1 MEISIL
7 TIGNE
12 LLSGSTLNTNASWI
26 GKSLTK
32 LGCQIEKQITVKD
45 DKSDVENALDTL
57 LINNPSYIIITGGL
71 GPTSDDVTRDI
82 IFNYVGVK
90 KKFDKEYWLKLSQYF
105 KNSGKNNFDINKNQA
120 YIPSSGKIIPN
131 PRGSARGFNFNFNE
145 SNIIV
150 LPGVPSE
157 MKKMMTDSI
166 IPDISSLIKNKYY
179 SKKLRTTGIP
189 ESFITGSIKNE
200 VLIDDNCSIGYY
212 PSVYGVDL
220 TMSGYNLK
228 KVKNLSERIET
239 ILKKNIYSKNDDSL
253 ERVVV
258 RGGIKMNKTL
268 AVAESCTGG
277 LLGSRITEVD
287 GSSAF
292 FKGGVV
298 SYSNESKID
307 ILGVNKST
315 LKSFGAVSTQVAS
328 EMAEKIRK
336 LFSADYG
343 LSITGIAGPS
353 GGTESKPVGLVYI
366 GLSSK
371 FNTVVK
377 KFSFSTTRSQIKIK
391 TSQAGLNLLRLE
403 LIYGR

>member
-1 MEISIL
+1 
-7 TIGNE
+7 
-12 LLSGSTLNTNASWI
+12 
-26 GKSLTK
+26 
-32 LGCQIEKQITVKD
+32 
-45 DKSDVENALDTL
+45 
-57 LINNPSYIIITGGL
+57 
-71 GPTSDDVTRDI
+71 
-82 IFNYVGVK
+82 
-90 KKFDKEYWLKLSQYF
+90 
-105 KNSGKNNFDINKNQA
+105 
-120 YIPSSGKIIPN
+120 
-131 PRGSARGFNFNFNE
+131 
-145 SNIIV
+145 
-150 LPGVPSE
+150 

-166 IPDISSLIKNKYY
+166 IPEISSLIKNKYY
-179 SKKLRTTGIP
+179 SKRLRTTGIP
-189 ESFITGSIKNE
+189 ESFIARSIKD
-200 VLIDDNCSIGYY
+200 VVSFDDNCSIGYY

-220 TMSGYNLK
+220 TISGYSLK
-228 KVKNLSERIET
+228 KVKNLSVKIET

-258 RGGIKMNKTL
+258 RDGIKMNKTL

-277 LLGSRITEVD
+277 LLGSRVTEVE

-292 FKGGVV
+292 FKGGVI

-307 ILGVNKST
+307 LLGVKRST
-315 LKSFGAVSTQVAS
+315 IKSFGAVSTQVAS
-328 EMAEKIRK
+328 EMSEKIRK

-366 GLSSK
+366 GLSTE
-371 FNTVVK
+371 FNTIVK